1 MSSKYID
8 SAAIIQVIGNVYNNP
23 SLLDMSDKY
32 VITEQDF
39 PNEFHRIVFGSLYK
53 LYELGIKEFSLES
66 INDFLS
72 TRPKSEAVYKNN
84 KGDEWLLK
92 TADSASSTSFDYYYK
107 RLKKFTLLRTYDNFG
122 IDVSDIYDIDNILD
136 IKKKQLQEELL
147 DNRSLEEIADL
158 VDEKIEAIRL
168 QCVGND
174 GEVAYQAGEGI
185 VELLDRFKK
194 YPEAG
199 IPMYGP
205 LINTVT
211 RGARLGRFYLRSAP
225 TGCGKAIPNN
235 IIIPTLN
242 GRKKV
247 GDIKPG
253 DYLFGQDGKPTKVLQ
268 IHPQPKKKEIWNVTF
283 SDGRVAQCCKDH
295 LWKYR
300 YESHKGFAYR
310 TESIEE
316 LYKRTLTLKNGLK
329 DSTNKGYRFHIPLNE
344 AVEYPE
350 KQYSLPPYVM
360 GAFLGDGSFCYN
372 NTNKSLS
379 FSSQDEEIP
388 NLIIQELGE
397 KEYYYSKYSQ
407 FNYNYYFKKVT
418 NPDRPIWVE
427 EFLENYS
434 GLWNIKSENK
444 FIPRDYLE
452 GSIEQRYALLQGL
465 MDADGYIDA
474 LKGRT
479 SFTTVSP
486 QLRDDIIEL
495 CRSLGFVTNYT
506 IDQRTEKYT
515 TGECYCIHIQCKKV
529 LKPKLFRLQR
539 KVDRAIAYANSN
551 KREEHKDHL
560 AIVNIQRTQEQVDM
574 TCFTVDNKEHLFLMN
589 DFIVTHNTRSMVADA
604 CYFACERIYD
614 SQFGWIR
621 SGPGQ
626 PTLYISTEQDL
637 EEIQT
642 MMLAFISNVNEDH
655 IIYNEYEDG
664 EEERV
669 REAAQMLAEAPLYV
683 ETMPDFS
690 LQDVENTIKK
700 NLRDHKV
707 RYICHDYL
715 HSSLKILE
723 EITRRSGGLKLREDN
738 VLFMLSTKLKDI
750 CVKYG
755 VFIISA
761 TQLSGDYTN
770 AEAPDQNLLRGAKSI
785 ADKVDYGCIL
795 LPVRSDDLVK
805 LEPIL
810 NSKIFEEPVIKI
822 SVYKNR
828 RGRYKGIYLWCK
840 ANLGTCRIQ
849 PMFATT
855 YGYELIEMDDIR
867 ITVEDNEPSAF

>member
-53 LYELGIKEFSLES
+53 LYELGIKEFNLES

-122 IDVSDIYDIDNILD
+122 IDVSDIYDVDNILD
-136 IKKKQLQEELL
+136 VKKKQLQEELL
-147 DNRSLEEIADL
+147 DSRSLEEIADQ

-174 GEVAYQAGEGI
+174 GEVAYQAGDGI
-185 VELLDRFKK
+185 MELLERFKK

-205 LINTVT
+205 LVNTVT

-225 TGCGKAIPNN
+225 TGVGKCIPDYT
-235 IIIPTLN
+235 IIPTPL
-242 GRKKV
+242 GERKVSDIKV
-247 GDIKPG
+247 GDE
-253 DYLFGQDGKPTKVLQ
+253 LFDGFGNPTKVLAVY
-268 IHPQPKKKEIWNVTF
+268 PQ
-283 SDGRVAQCCKDH
+283 
-295 LWKYR
+295 
-300 YESHKGFAYR
+300 
-310 TESIEE
+310 
-316 LYKRTLTLKNGLK
+316 
-329 DSTNKGYRFHIPLNE
+329 
-344 AVEYPE
+344 
-350 KQYSLPPYVM
+350 
-360 GAFLGDGSFCYN
+360 
-372 NTNKSLS
+372 
-379 FSSQDEEIP
+379 
-388 NLIIQELGE
+388 GE
-397 KEYYYSKYSQ
+397 KEVWEVKFKDGRIAECCEEHLWSYCTTNQTQASKENREFYTSTLKELYGKSDEYQ
-407 FNYNYYFKKVT
+407 ILVPMQQAVHFPQKDFSI
-418 NPDRPIWVE
+418 NPYTLGAA
-427 EFLENYS
+427 LENS
-434 GLWNIKSENK
+434 KNI
-444 FIPRDYLE
+444 FIPQEYFM
-452 GSIEQRYALLQGL
+452 GSIEQRLDLLNGL
-465 MDADGYIDA
+465 LDVNGSVNEETGQID
-474 LKGRT
+474 
-479 SFTTVSP
+479 FYTVSE
-486 QLRDDIIEL
+486 QLKEDVIKL
-495 CRSLGFVTNYT
+495 SLSLGFKAEYKDTLPIYKIE
-506 IDQRTEKYT
+506 ID
-515 TGECYCIHIQCKKV
+515 G
-529 LKPKLFRLQR
+529 KPEDKIKLFRLSQKKEKVLEWFNNGER
-539 KVDRAIAYANSN
+539 KENSLFNPIVKITKTN
-551 KREEHKDHL
+551 KKT
-560 AIVNIQRTQEQVDM
+560 AM
-574 TCFTVDNKEHLFLMN
+574 TCFYVDNEEHLFLMN
-589 DFIVTHNTRSMVADA
+589 DFIVTHNTRSMIADA

-637 EEIQT
+637 EEVQT
-642 MMLAFISNVNEDH
+642 MMLAFIANVSEEH

-669 REAAQMLAEAPLYV
+669 REAARMLAEAPLYV

-707 RYICHDYL
+707 RYICHDYI

-723 EITRRSGGLKLREDN
+723 EITRRSGGVKLREDN

-770 AEAPDQNLLRGAKSI
+770 AETPDQNLLRGAKSI
-785 ADKVDYGCIL
+785 ADKVDAASIL
-795 LPVRSDDLVK
+795 LPVRADDLVK

-810 NSKIFEEPVIKI
+810 NSKVFDTPTIKI

-828 RGRYKGIYLWCK
+828 RGRYKSIYLWCK
-840 ANLGTCRIQ
+840 ADLGTCRIQ

>member
-53 LYELGIKEFSLES
+53 LYELGIKEFNLES

-136 IKKKQLQEELL
+136 VKKKQLQEELL
-147 DNRSLEEIADL
+147 DSRSLEEIADQ

-174 GEVAYQAGEGI
+174 GEVAYQAGDGI
-185 VELLDRFKK
+185 MELLERFKK

-205 LINTVT
+205 LVNTVT

-225 TGCGKAIPNN
+225 TGVGKCIPDYTV
-235 IIIPTLN
+235 IPTPL
-242 GRKKV
+242 GERKVSDIKV
-247 GDIKPG
+247 GDE
-253 DYLFGQDGKPTKVLQ
+253 LFDGFGNPTKVLAVY
-268 IHPQPKKKEIWNVTF
+268 PQ
-283 SDGRVAQCCKDH
+283 
-295 LWKYR
+295 
-300 YESHKGFAYR
+300 
-310 TESIEE
+310 
-316 LYKRTLTLKNGLK
+316 
-329 DSTNKGYRFHIPLNE
+329 
-344 AVEYPE
+344 
-350 KQYSLPPYVM
+350 
-360 GAFLGDGSFCYN
+360 
-372 NTNKSLS
+372 
-379 FSSQDEEIP
+379 
-388 NLIIQELGE
+388 GE
-397 KEYYYSKYSQ
+397 KEVWEVKFKDGRIAECCEEHLWSYCTTNQTQASKENREFYTSTLKELYGKSNECQ
-407 FNYNYYFKKVT
+407 ILVPMQQAVHFPQKDFSI
-418 NPDRPIWVE
+418 NPYTLGTT
-427 EFLENYS
+427 LEDS
-434 GLWNIKSENK
+434 RSM
-444 FIPRDYLE
+444 FIPQEYFM
-452 GSIEQRYALLQGL
+452 GSIEQRLDLLNGL
-465 MDADGYIDA
+465 LDANGSVNEETGQID
-474 LKGRT
+474 
-479 SFTTVSP
+479 FYTVSE
-486 QLRDDIIEL
+486 QLKEDVIKL
-495 CRSLGFVTNYT
+495 SLSLGFKAEYKDTLPSYKIE
-506 IDQRTEKYT
+506 ID
-515 TGECYCIHIQCKKV
+515 G
-529 LKPKLFRLQR
+529 KPEDKIKLFRLSQKKEKVLKWFNGEER
-539 KVDRAIAYANSN
+539 KENDLFNPIVKITKTN
-551 KREEHKDHL
+551 KKT
-560 AIVNIQRTQEQVDM
+560 AM
-574 TCFTVDNKEHLFLMN
+574 TCFYVDNEEHLFLMN
-589 DFIVTHNTRSMVADA
+589 DFIVTHNTRSMIADA

-637 EEIQT
+637 EEVQT
-642 MMLAFISNVNEDH
+642 MMLAFIANVSEEH

-669 REAAQMLAEAPLYV
+669 REAARMLAEAPLYV

-707 RYICHDYL
+707 RYICHDYI

-723 EITRRSGGLKLREDN
+723 EITRRSGGVKLREDN

-761 TQLSGDYTN
+761 TQLSGDYVN
-770 AEAPDQNLLRGAKSI
+770 AETPDQNLLRGAKSI
-785 ADKVDYGCIL
+785 ADKVDAASIL
-795 LPVRSDDLVK
+795 LPVRADDLVK

-810 NSKIFEEPVIKI
+810 NSKVFDTPTIKI

-828 RGRYKGIYLWCK
+828 RGRYKSIYLWCK
-840 ANLGTCRIQ
+840 ADLGTCRIQ